1 MHASSNPDRIIRF
14 GVFEVD
20 LQEAELRQS
29 GLRQKLSP
37 QAFEVLRAMLERPGE
52 LVTRE
57 ELRERLWPGNITVDY
72 ELGLKKSINR
82 IREVLGDSS
91 DHPRFIETVP
101 RRGYRFVA
109 SIQEYEPFASGTGS
123 AAEKISPPPVNTQND
138 RGPQPGRTVKRPTKV
153 LLAGVLVA
161 VIALVSTWLLRGYG
175 RNGSNAHTVSSAEVM
190 LLPLAIEGDQRLPAL
205 SPDGSRVAFLRSA
218 RLRTESG
225 LYAAVVGSPSSVRL
239 TQNDEPGL
247 LKDEKTPAIGDPY
260 SPAWSP
266 DGREVAFLRDR
277 GDKFLIEMVPA
288 LGGAEK
294 TIYAGLRS
302 PFDYETG
309 KGGLSFSPDG
319 KLVAFAEWNAAIQKS
334 FIQVRSLRDSST
346 RVLTSP
352 PPACHDRRP
361 AFSPSGDKLAFI
373 RSSGPTSVEEL
384 FVISVAGGEPQQ
396 LTFDHKQIFGPPAWT
411 QTDEIVFSSSRG
423 GLPAIWRVPASGGIP
438 QRVPEAGPV
447 AWYPSLSQSGNELAY
462 EYIDQEQNL
471 WRLEL
476 NGQIHARA
484 SASILVS
491 SAKTQNLQ
499 PQFSPD
505 GQKIAFQSS
514 RSGYPEVWIC
524 NSDGSHAVQVT
535 DLRGFAGSPRFS
547 PDGRYLAFDYR
558 SQHHSDLYVVE
569 TGDRHPH
576 PVVAF
581 PDADSFLP
589 SWSRDGRWIYFTSN
603 RGEKVYQIWKQA
615 LKDGAAAGP
624 PPTQVTRD
632 EGFGAVETVDGK
644 LLLYTKRWSQGIW
657 AMPPDGGAEIRIWV
671 GPGPDNWSNWAVTK
685 SGIYF
690 FAPETGQPPKIEY
703 LDFKTKQLSQIGKL
717 DKPSFYGLAVSPDGS
732 SLLYSQ
738 WDRNE
743 HQILVM
749 EHFH

>member
-1 MHASSNPDRIIRF
+1 
-14 GVFEVD
+14 
-20 LQEAELRQS
+20 
-29 GLRQKLSP
+29 
-37 QAFEVLRAMLERPGE
+37 MLERPGQ
-52 LVTRE
+52 LITRE
-57 ELRERLWPGNITVDY
+57 ELCERLWPVNTTVDY
-72 ELGLKKSINR
+72 ELGLKKCINR

-91 DHPRFIETVP
+91 DHPRFVETVP

-109 SIQEYEPFASGTGS
+109 SIQEHEPFASGTRS
-123 AAEKISPPPVNTQND
+123 AAEKILTAPVDTHND
-138 RGPQPGRTVKRPTKV
+138 RDRQPGRTAKRPKKV
-153 LLAGVLVA
+153 LLAGVLA
-161 VIALVSTWLLRGYG
+161 GVIALVSTWLLRGNG
-175 RNGSNAHTVSSAEVM
+175 RNGSNAHTASSAAVM
-190 LLPLAIEGDQRLPAL
+190 LLPLTIEGDQRLPAL
-205 SPDGSRVAFLRSA
+205 SPDGSRVVFLRST

-225 LYAAVVGSPSSVRL
+225 LYAAVVGSQSSVRL
-239 TQNDEPGL
+239 TQSGEPAL
-247 LKDEKTPAIGDPY
+247 FNEVKTPAPGEPY

-266 DGREVAFLRDR
+266 NGREVAFLRDR
-277 GDKFLIEMVPA
+277 GDKFLIETVPA

-294 TIYAGLRS
+294 TIYAGPRS
-302 PFDYETG
+302 PFDFETG

-319 KLVAFAEWNAAIQKS
+319 KLLAFSEWNAAIQRS
-334 FIQVRSLRDSST
+334 FIKVLSLRDSSA
-346 RVLTSP
+346 RALTSP
-352 PPACHDRRP
+352 PPASHDRRP
-361 AFSPSGDKLAFI
+361 AFSPGGDKLAFI
-373 RSSGPTSVEEL
+373 RSSGPTAIEEL
-384 FVISVAGGEPQQ
+384 FVISAAGGEPKQ
-396 LTFDHKQIFGPPAWT
+396 LTFDNKQIFGPPAWT
-411 QTDEIVFSSSRG
+411 QTGEIVFSSSRG

-438 QRVPEAGPV
+438 QRVPGAGSA

-462 EYIDQEQNL
+462 EYVDQEQNL

-476 NGQIHARA
+476 KDQIHAGA
-484 SASILVS
+484 PASILVS
-491 SAKTQNLQ
+491 AAKTQNLQ

-505 GQKIAFQSS
+505 GRKITFQSS

-558 SQHHSDLYVVE
+558 SQHHSDVYVVE

-615 LKDGAAAGP
+615 IKDGSAAGS
-624 PPTQVTRD
+624 PTQVTRD
-632 EGFGAVETVDGK
+632 EGFGGVETVDGK
-644 LLLYTKRWSQGIW
+644 LLLYTKRSSQGIW
-657 AMPPDGGAEIRIWV
+657 AMPPNGGAETSILD

-690 FAPETGQPPKIEY
+690 FAPETGGPPKIEY
-703 LDFKTKQLSQIGKL
+703 LDFETKRLSQIGRL

-749 EHFH
+749 EHFR

>member
-1 MHASSNPDRIIRF
+1 MLASSNPDRIIRF

-37 QAFEVLRAMLERPGE
+37 QAFEVLRALLERPSE
-52 LVTRE
+52 LITRE
-57 ELRERLWPGNITVDY
+57 ELRERLWPGNTTVDY
-72 ELGLKKSINR
+72 ELGLKKCINR

-91 DHPRFIETVP
+91 DHPRFVETVP

-109 SIQEYEPFASGTGS
+109 SIQEQQPLASGTGS
-123 AAEKISPPPVNTQND
+123 AAEKISTPPVDTDND
-138 RGPQPGRTVKRPTKV
+138 RDPQPGRTVKRPKKV

-161 VIALVSTWLLRGYG
+161 VLALVSTWLLRGYG
-175 RNGSNAHTVSSAEVM
+175 RNGSNGHTVSSAPVM
-190 LLPLAIEGDQRLPAL
+190 LLPLTIEGDQRLPAL

-218 RLRTESG
+218 QQRTESG
-225 LYAAVVGSPSSVRL
+225 LYAAVVGSQSSVRL
-239 TQNDEPGL
+239 TQSGQPAL
-247 LKDEKTPAIGDPY
+247 LNEVKTSAVDDPY

-277 GDKFLIEMVPA
+277 GDKFLIETVPA
-288 LGGAEK
+288 LGGAERG
-294 TIYAGLRS
+294 IYAGPRS
-302 PFDYETG
+302 PLNYETG

-319 KLVAFAEWNAAIQKS
+319 KLLAFAEWNAAIRRSSIK
-334 FIQVRSLRDSST
+334 VLSLRDSST
-346 RVLTSP
+346 RVVTSP
-352 PPACHDRRP
+352 PPASHDRRP
-361 AFSPSGDKLAFI
+361 AFSPGGDKLAFI
-373 RSSGPTSVEEL
+373 RSTGPTSVEEL
-384 FVISVAGGEPQQ
+384 FVISVSGGEPKQ
-396 LTFDHKQIFGPPAWT
+396 LTFDHKQIFGPPTWT
-411 QTDEIVFSSSRG
+411 QTDEIFFSSSRG
-423 GLPAIWRVPASGGIP
+423 GLPAIWRVAASGGIP

-447 AWYPSLSQSGNELAY
+447 AWYPSVSQSGNELAY
-462 EYIDQEQNL
+462 EYADQEQNL

-476 NGQIHARA
+476 NGQNHAGA
-484 SASILVS
+484 PASILVS

-499 PQFSPD
+499 PQYSPD
-505 GQKIAFQSS
+505 GHKIAFQSS

-547 PDGRYLAFDYR
+547 TDGRYLAFDYR
-558 SQHHSDLYVVE
+558 SQNHSDVYVVE
-569 TGDRHPH
+569 TGDRHPR

-615 LKDGAAAGP
+615 IQDGTAAGTP
-624 PPTQVTRD
+624 IQVTRD
-632 EGFGAVETVDGK
+632 GGFGALETVDGK
-644 LLLYTKRWSQGIW
+644 MLLYTKGSSQGIW
-657 AMPPDGGAEIRIWV
+657 GRPSDGGAETHIWG

-685 SGIYF
+685 SSIYF
-690 FAPETGQPPKIEY
+690 LAPETGQPPKIEY
-703 LDFKTKQLSQIGKL
+703 LDFKTKQLSQIGRL
-717 DKPSFYGLAVSPDGS
+717 DKPSFYGLAVSPDGGA
-732 SLLYSQ
+732 LLYSQ

>member
-1 MHASSNPDRIIRF
+1 MHASSNSNRIIRF

-52 LVTRE
+52 LITRE
-57 ELRERLWPGNITVDY
+57 ELQERLWPGNTTVDY
-72 ELGLKKSINR
+72 ELGLKKCINR

-91 DHPRFIETVP
+91 DHPRFVETVP

-109 SIQEYEPFASGTGS
+109 SIQQNEPFASGTGS
-123 AAEKISPPPVNTQND
+123 AAEKISTPPVDIHND
-138 RGPQPGRTVKRPTKV
+138 RDPQPGRTAKRPTKV

-175 RNGSNAHTVSSAEVM
+175 RNGSNAHSVSSATVT
-190 LLPLAIEGDQRLPAL
+190 LLPLTIEGDQRLPAL

-218 RLRTESG
+218 TLRNESG
-225 LYAAVVGSPSSVRL
+225 LYAAVVGSQSSVRL
-239 TQNDEPGL
+239 TQSGEPTL
-247 LKDEKTPAIGDPY
+247 LNEVKTPAADEPY

-277 GDKFLIEMVPA
+277 GDKFLIETVPA
-288 LGGAEK
+288 LGGAER
-294 TIYAGLRS
+294 TIYAGSRS
-302 PFDYETG
+302 PLIYETG

-319 KLVAFAEWNAAIQKS
+319 KLLAFTEWNAAIQRS
-334 FIQVRSLRDSST
+334 SIQVLSVRDSST

-352 PPACHDRRP
+352 PPASHDRRP
-361 AFSPSGDKLAFI
+361 VFSPGGDKLAFI
-373 RSSGPTSVEEL
+373 RASGPTSIEEL
-384 FVISVAGGEPQQ
+384 FVISVAGGEPRQ

-423 GLPAIWRVPASGGIP
+423 GLPAIWRVSASGGSP
-438 QRVPEAGPV
+438 QRVPEAGPA

-462 EYIDQEQNL
+462 EYVGQEQNL
-471 WRLEL
+471 WRLQL
-476 NGQIHARA
+476 NGHSHAGA
-484 SASILVS
+484 LASILVS
-491 SAKTQNLQ
+491 SARTQNLQ
-499 PQFSPD
+499 PQFSRD
-505 GQKIAFQSS
+505 GHKIAFQSL

-558 SQHHSDLYVVE
+558 SQYHSDVYIVE
-569 TGDRHPH
+569 TGGRHPH

-589 SWSRDGRWIYFTSN
+589 SWSQDGRSIYFTSN

-615 LKDGAAAGP
+615 IKDGTPAGSP
-624 PPTQVTRD
+624 SQVTRD
-632 EGFGAVETVDGK
+632 GGFGAGETVDGK
-644 LLLYTKRWSQGIW
+644 LLLYTKRSGPGIW
-657 AMPPDGGAEIRIWV
+657 AIPPHGGAETRIWG

-690 FAPETGQPPKIEY
+690 FAPEIGQPPKIEY
-703 LDFKTKQLSQIGKL
+703 LDFETKRLSQIGRL
-717 DKPSFYGLAVSPDGS
+717 EKPSFYGLAVSPDGGT
-732 SLLYSQ
+732 LLYSQ

>member
-1 MHASSNPDRIIRF
+1 MHASSNSNRIIRF

-52 LVTRE
+52 LITRE
-57 ELRERLWPGNITVDY
+57 ELQERLWPGNTTVDY
-72 ELGLKKSINR
+72 ELGLKKCINR

-91 DHPRFIETVP
+91 DHPRFVETVP

-109 SIQEYEPFASGTGS
+109 SIQEHEPFVAGAGS
-123 AAEKISPPPVNTQND
+123 ASDKSSTAPVDTDDD
-138 RGPQPGRTVKRPTKV
+138 RGPQPDRTVKRPTKV
-153 LLAGVLVA
+153 LLAGVLVT

-175 RNGSNAHTVSSAEVM
+175 RNGSNAHTVSSAMVT
-190 LLPLAIEGDQRLPAL
+190 LLPLTIEGDQRLPAL

-225 LYAAVVGSPSSVRL
+225 LYAAVVGSQSSVRL
-239 TQNDEPGL
+239 TQSGEPTL
-247 LKDEKTPAIGDPY
+247 LNEVKTPADEPY

-277 GDKFLIEMVPA
+277 GDKFLIETVPA
-288 LGGAEK
+288 LGGAER
-294 TIYAGLRS
+294 TIYAGSRS
-302 PFDYETG
+302 PLIYETG

-319 KLVAFAEWNAAIQKS
+319 KFLAFAEWNAAIQSSSIK
-334 FIQVRSLRDSST
+334 VLSLLDSST
-346 RVLTSP
+346 RVLASP
-352 PPACHDRRP
+352 PPASHDRRP

-384 FVISVAGGEPQQ
+384 FVIPVAGGEAKQ

-423 GLPAIWRVPASGGIP
+423 GLPAIWRVSASGGVP
-438 QRVPEAGPV
+438 QPVPEAGPA
-447 AWYPSLSQSGNELAY
+447 AWYPSLSQYGNELAY
-462 EYIDQEQNL
+462 EYVDQEQNL

-476 NGQIHARA
+476 TGPTHARA
-484 SASILVS
+484 PASILVS

-524 NSDGSHAVQVT
+524 NSDGSHEVQVT

-558 SQHHSDLYVVE
+558 SQHHSDVYVVE

-581 PDADSFLP
+581 PDTDSFLP
-589 SWSRDGRWIYFTSN
+589 SWSQDGRSIYFTSN
-603 RGEKVYQIWKQA
+603 RGEKGYQIWKQSV
-615 LKDGAAAGP
+615 KDGAAAGP

-632 EGFGAVETVDGK
+632 GGFGAVETVDGK
-644 LLLYTKRWSQGIW
+644 MLLYTKPSSQGIW
-657 AMPPDGGAEIRIWV
+657 GMPPKGGAETQIWG

-690 FAPETGQPPKIEY
+690 FAPETGGPPKIEY
-703 LDFKTKQLSQIGKL
+703 LDFETRRLSQIGRL
-717 DKPSFYGLAVSPDGS
+717 EKPSFYGLAVSPDGGT
-732 SLLYSQ
+732 LLYSQ

>member
-1 MHASSNPDRIIRF
+1 MQASSNPNSIIRF

-20 LQEAELRQS
+20 LQQAELRHS

-37 QAFEVLRAMLERPGE
+37 QTFEVLRAMLERPGE
-52 LVTRE
+52 LITRE
-57 ELRERLWPGNITVDY
+57 DLRERLWPGNTTVDY
-72 ELGLKKSINR
+72 ELGLKKCINR

-91 DHPRFIETVP
+91 DHPRFVETVP

-109 SIQEYEPFASGTGS
+109 SIQEHEPTSGTGF
-123 AAEKISPPPVNTQND
+123 ATEKISTAPADTHND
-138 RGPQPGRTVKRPTKV
+138 RDRQPDRTAKRPKKV

-161 VIALVSTWLLRGYG
+161 VIALVSTWRLRGH
-175 RNGSNAHTVSSAEVM
+175 GSNGPNSNTVSSAAV
-190 LLPLAIEGDQRLPAL
+190 LLPLTIEGDQRLPAL
-205 SPDGSRVAFLRSA
+205 SPDGSRVVFLRSD

-225 LYAAVVGSPSSVRL
+225 LYAAVVGSQSSVRL
-239 TQNDEPGL
+239 TQSGEPGL
-247 LKDEKTPAIGDPY
+247 LKDEKTPVVSDPY

-277 GDKFLIEMVPA
+277 GDKFLIETVPA
-288 LGGAEK
+288 LGGAER
-294 TIYAGLRS
+294 TIYAGSRS
-302 PFDYETG
+302 PLNYETG

-319 KLVAFAEWNAAIQKS
+319 NLLAFAEWNATIQRS
-334 FIQVRSLRDSST
+334 FIKVLSLRDSST

-352 PPACHDRRP
+352 PPASHDRRP
-361 AFSPSGDKLAFI
+361 AFSPGGDKLAFI

-384 FVISVAGGEPQQ
+384 FVISVAGGEPKQ
-396 LTFDHKQIFGPPAWT
+396 LTFDHKQISGPPAWT

-423 GLPAIWRVPASGGIP
+423 GLPTIWRVAASGGIP

-462 EYIDQEQNL
+462 EYVDQEQNL

-476 NGQIHARA
+476 NGQIHASA
-484 SASILVS
+484 PASILVS
-491 SAKTQNLQ
+491 SAKTQNMQ

-505 GQKIAFQSS
+505 GHKIAFQSS

-535 DLRGFAGSPRFS
+535 DLHGFAGSPRFS

-558 SQHHSDLYVVE
+558 SQHRSDVYVIE
-569 TGDRHPH
+569 TDDRHPH

-603 RGEKVYQIWKQA
+603 RGEKVYQIWKQSV
-615 LKDGAAAGP
+615 KDGAAAGP

-632 EGFGAVETVDGK
+632 GGFGAVETVDGK
-644 LLLYTKRWSQGIW
+644 LLLYTKPSGPGIW
-657 AMPPDGGAEIRIWV
+657 AMPANGGAETRIWG
-671 GPGPDNWSNWAVTK
+671 GPGPDNWSNWAVTQR
-685 SGIYF
+685 GIYF
-690 FAPETGQPPKIEY
+690 FVAETGA
-703 LDFKTKQLSQIGKL
+703 SQDRISRL
-717 DKPSFYGLAVSPDGS
+717 QDQAVIAN
-732 SLLYSQ
+732 
-738 WDRNE
+738 RKAR
-743 HQILVM
+743 
-749 EHFH
+749 

>member
-1 MHASSNPDRIIRF
+1 MHASSNPNRIIRF

-52 LVTRE
+52 LIPRE
-57 ELRERLWPGNITVDY
+57 ELRERLWPGNTTVDY
-72 ELGLKKSINR
+72 ELGLKKCINR

-91 DHPRFIETVP
+91 DHPRFVETVP

-109 SIQEYEPFASGTGS
+109 SIQEHAPFVSETGS
-123 AAEKISPPPVNTQND
+123 AAEKISIPPTDTHTD
-138 RGPQPGRTVKRPTKV
+138 RDRQPGRTAKRPKKV

-161 VIALVSTWLLRGYG
+161 VIALVSTWRLRGHG
-175 RNGSNAHTVSSAEVM
+175 SNGSNANTVSSAAVM
-190 LLPLAIEGDQRLPAL
+190 LLPLTIEGDQRLPAL
-205 SPDGSRVAFLRSA
+205 SPDGSRVVFLRSA
-218 RLRTESG
+218 RLLTESG
-225 LYAAVVGSPSSVRL
+225 LYAAVVGSQSSVRL
-239 TQNDEPGL
+239 TQSGEPAL
-247 LKDEKTPAIGDPY
+247 LKDEKTPAVGDPY

-277 GDKFLIEMVPA
+277 GDKFLIETVPA
-288 LGGAEK
+288 LGGAER
-294 TIYAGLRS
+294 TIYTGSRS
-302 PFDYETG
+302 PLNYETG

-319 KLVAFAEWNAAIQKS
+319 KLLAFAEWDAAIQRSSVK
-334 FIQVRSLRDSST
+334 VLSLRDSSA

-352 PPACHDRRP
+352 PPASHDRRP
-361 AFSPSGDKLAFI
+361 AFSPGGDKLAFI

-384 FVISVAGGEPQQ
+384 FVISVAGGEPKQ

-411 QTDEIVFSSSRG
+411 QTDEVVFSSSRG
-423 GLPAIWRVPASGGIP
+423 GLPTIWRVPASGGIP

-462 EYIDQEQNL
+462 EYVDQEQNL

-476 NGQIHARA
+476 NGQSHARA

-499 PQFSPD
+499 PEFSPD
-505 GQKIAFQSS
+505 GQHIAFQSS

-524 NSDGSHAVQVT
+524 NSDGSHPVQVT

-558 SQHHSDLYVVE
+558 SQHRSDVYVIE
-569 TGDRHPH
+569 TGDRRPH

-615 LKDGAAAGP
+615 IKDGAAAGP
-624 PPTQVTRD
+624 PIQVTRD
-632 EGFGAVETVDGK
+632 GGFGAVETEDGK
-644 LLLYTKRWSQGIW
+644 MLLYTKQSSQGIW
-657 AMPPDGGAEIRIWV
+657 GRPPNAGAETRIWG

-690 FAPETGQPPKIEY
+690 FAPETGGPPRIEY
-703 LDFKTKQLSQIGKL
+703 LDFETKQLSQIGRL
-717 DKPSFYGLAVSPDGS
+717 DKPSFYGLAVSPDGGT
-732 SLLYSQ
+732 LLYSQ

-749 EHFH
+749 EHFK